1 MTYYNA
7 TNCLARGFLF
17 SILEIYIMV
26 FRYNMLQEEISY
38 SGTISQS
45 VCVGVF
51 VTPDTYHTF

>member
-1 MTYYNA
+1 MQLIA
-7 TNCLARGFLF
+7 WPGVFLF

-26 FRYNMLQEEISY
+26 FKYNVTGRNIILIA
-38 SGTISQS
+38 GTISQS